1 MFTCHI
7 IEYRAFHF
15 QKQPN
20 ISTSRRQVLPDID
33 LQQMMLR
40 MDRERIAKTTYCKSY
55 LKHSE
60 DLTIP
65 THKIIIRT
73 DIILQI
79 KITVGRTSS

>member
-15 QKQPN
+15 QKQPK

-40 MDRERIAKTTYCKSY
+40 MDREMIAKTTYCKSY

-60 DLTIP
+60 DLAIP